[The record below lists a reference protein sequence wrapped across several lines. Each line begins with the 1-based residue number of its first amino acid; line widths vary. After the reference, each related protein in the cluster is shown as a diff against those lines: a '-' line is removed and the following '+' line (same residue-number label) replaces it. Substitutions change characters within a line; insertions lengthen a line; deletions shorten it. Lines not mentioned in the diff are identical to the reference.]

1 MPPWEVSW
9 AAGCFTVFM
18 VAKPGQIENS
28 FVSIWELIQQLKQF
42 GFTEPEFERAK
53 SGLLSDLESAAKE
66 KIK

>member
-1 MPPWEVSW
+1 
-9 AAGCFTVFM
+9 M